1 VSGDPSDRERREAN
15 RANWDERVP
24 IHLGSEYY
32 GVPAFRAGAPAVRP
46 FVAEAVGPV
55 AGLDLVHLQCHF
67 GLETLDWARRGA
79 RVTGLDFS
87 RPAVDAATTLATELG
102 LPARFVHG
110 DVYDASA
117 LLGRRFDIVYT
128 GIGALNW
135 LPDMAAWAVVVGA
148 LLRPSGALHLVE
160 FHPLADILGD
170 DDLSVAFDYLG
181 GAPIAWDE
189 PGTYADPG
197 AATHHNRSFEWIH
210 PLGEV
215 VSELI
220 AAGLRIEALRE
231 YDHTVNPRWPF
242 LERGEDG
249 LWHMPPGMPRPPLMY
264 ALRARAPAAQGE

>member
-1 VSGDPSDRERREAN
+1 MSVDPTDRERRAAN

-24 IHLGSEYY
+24 IHLASEYY
-32 GVPAFRAGAPAVRP
+32 DVPAFRAGAPAVRP
-46 FVAEAVGPV
+46 FVAEAVGSV

-87 RPAVDAATTLATELG
+87 RPAVDAATALAAELG
-102 LPARFVHG
+102 LPARFVRG
-110 DVYDASA
+110 DVYDAPA
-117 LLGRRFDIVYT
+117 LLGERFDIVYT

-135 LPDMAAWAVVVGA
+135 LPDVAAWAAVVGA
-148 LLRPSGALHLVE
+148 LLRPAGALHLVE

-170 DDLSVAFDYLG
+170 EDLGFAFDYLG
-181 GAPIAWDE
+181 GAPIEWDE

-197 AATHHNRSFEWIH
+197 AATRHNRSFEWIH

-215 VSELI
+215 VTGLI
-220 AAGLRIEALRE
+220 AAGLRIESLRE
-231 YDHTVNPRWPF
+231 YDHTVYARWPF

-249 LWHMPPGMPRPPLMY
+249 LWRMPEGMPRPPLMY
-264 ALRARAPAAQGE
+264 ALRARTEAAPGG